1 MKCPSCAFEVSDSNR
16 YCPSCGR
23 ELVRRTPSSPFSSP
37 TIDELQTPTP
47 LPVPILEAR
56 FVPGMLLA
64 NRYRIVA
71 PVGHGGMGEVYRAE
85 DLRLGQAVALKFL
98 PKRSSQ
104 DVSAWEQIHGE
115 VRIARQISHPNVCRV
130 FDIEESADGP
140 FIAMEFIDGEDLK
153 SLLTRI
159 GRLPVDKGLQF
170 AYQICAGLAAAHE
183 LGIVHRDLKP
193 ANIMLDGRGRIRI
206 TDFGLAALVQGLR
219 KDEMGAGTPAY
230 MAPEQITGRQITHRA
245 DIYSA
250 GLVIYELLS
259 GKPAFPSSTASDLER
274 RLVTP
279 PVRLSKILK
288 GLDPEVERIIIRC
301 LEQNPAS
308 RPASIL
314 EVATA
319 LPGHDPL
326 RAAVALGETPSP
338 EVVAAAG
345 ESVSLPL
352 AASSALLVA
361 ILLGIGAAAF
371 LARYSNV
378 LTAIRGGKVPEALA
392 ERAQQVIARA
402 GYSGE
407 NVADSAS
414 WLEGNYENLAK
425 LLRRSPEAIRFVYRR
440 SPQLMIPRNLNSEV
454 ESTDPPGDIPGMIR
468 VVLDARGLLREF
480 NAVPVAGNTQSS
492 AGPDWSALLLEAG
505 FPSAQTVG
513 PDPNVLPL
521 SPFDSREDWQ
531 GSENGQLFAIT
542 AASYQG
548 KPVFFRAA
556 PLLITQQSQ
565 KRSAEGFSGIMFV
578 LAVLVCGVGGCFL
591 ARRNLRRDR
600 GDRRGALRVA
610 GFTFF
615 GGLLTWVLSAHFV
628 PDPPEEY
635 TGFIAGVGNPLY
647 VGGFMWILYLAL
659 EPYVRRLWPE
669 MLISWMR
676 VLSGNLRDSRVARD
690 VLVGSVGGVVMALVL
705 NGVNAL
711 PAWFSVSRVS
721 PVVPSSLTLRGPAGM
736 LAALGW
742 HSSQAAQWALAV
754 VSFLLI
760 ARVILR
766 RDWLAAA
773 VAGACLGMVVLPADN
788 FLVAVPAAMVC
799 AVIVYVILFRF
810 GLLSVAVILF
820 FYFVLRRWPLT
831 LDFSQWFIWR
841 SVFSMALLGAIAVSA
856 FLVINAGR
864 SLTLEPVLDECDNL
878 PDGRS

>member
-1 MKCPSCAFEVSDSNR
+1 M
-16 YCPSCGR
+16 
-23 ELVRRTPSSPFSSP
+23 
-37 TIDELQTPTP
+37 
-47 LPVPILEAR
+47 
-56 FVPGMLLA
+56 PGMLLA
-64 NRYRIVA
+64 ERYRIVA

-85 DLRLGQAVALKFL
+85 DLRLGQTVALKFL

-104 DVSAWEQIHGE
+104 DASAWEQIHGE

-206 TDFGLAALVQGLR
+206 TDFGLAALVEELR

-230 MAPEQITGRQITHRA
+230 MAPEQITGKQVTHRA

-259 GKPAFPSSTASDLER
+259 GKPAFPSSTASDLEG
-274 RLVTP
+274 RLVSP
-279 PVRLSKILK
+279 PVRLSKMVK
-288 GLDPEVERIIIRC
+288 GLDPEVERIITRC

-314 EVATA
+314 EVAAA

-345 ESVSLPL
+345 ESVSLSFPASIVLL
-352 AASSALLVA
+352 ATV
-361 ILLGIGAAAF
+361 LLGISAAAF
-371 LARYSNV
+371 LAPYSNV
-378 LTAIRGGKVPEALA
+378 LSAIRGGKVPEALA
-392 ERAQQVIARA
+392 ERAQQVISRA

-407 NVADSAS
+407 NAADTAA
-414 WLEGNYENLAK
+414 WLEGNYKDLAR
-425 LLRRSPEAIRFVYRR
+425 LPRGSPEGIRFVYRR
-440 SPQLMIPRNLNSEV
+440 SPQLMIPRNLDSEV
-454 ESTDPPGDIPGMIR
+454 ESTDPPSDVPGMLR
-468 VVLDARGLLREF
+468 VVLDARGRLREF
-480 NAVPVAGNTQSS
+480 NAVPVAGNEQSS
-492 AGPDWSALLLEAG
+492 SSPDWPALLAEAG
-505 FPSAQTVG
+505 LPSAQTVG
-513 PDPNVLPL
+513 PDPNVLPS
-521 SPFDSREDWQ
+521 SPFDGRGDWQ
-531 GSENGQLFAIT
+531 GSESGQTFAIT

-556 PLLITQQSQ
+556 PLLTRQQGQ

-578 LAVLVCGVGGCFL
+578 LAVFVCGTGGCFL
-591 ARRNLRRDR
+591 ARRNLRRER

-610 GFTFF
+610 GFIFL
-615 GGLLTWVLSAHFV
+615 GQLLAWVLSAHFV
-628 PDPPEEY
+628 PNPPEEY
-635 TGFIAGVGNPLY
+635 IGFIGGVGNALY
-647 VGGFMWILYLAL
+647 VAGFMWILYLAL

-669 MLISWMR
+669 MLISWIR

-690 VLVGSVGGVVMALVL
+690 VLVGSVGGVAMALVL

-711 PAWFSVSRVS
+711 PAWFSISRVS
-721 PVVPSSLTLRGPAGM
+721 PAVPSSLVLHGPAGM

-742 HSSQAAQWALAV
+742 HGSQAVQWALVV

-760 ARVILR
+760 ARVLLR

-788 FLVAVPAAMVC
+788 FLFAVSAAVVC
-799 AVIVYVILFRF
+799 AAIVYFILFRF
-810 GLLSVAVILF
+810 GLLSVAVTLF

-841 SVFSMALLGAIAVSA
+841 SVFSMALLVAIAVAA
-856 FLVINAGR
+856 FLAVNSGR
-864 SLTLEPVLDECDNL
+864 AFSLEPTLED
-878 PDGRS
+878 